1 MSRVVCKA
9 KLKITFRKLLEI
21 YPKIE
26 EVVSEK
32 GIGVKPGADDES
44 GFEVKSRYYSVKN
57 YLTGCVDELYLTN
70 DLFTIELK
78 SEKEYYVKEVSIFK
92 FINKDN
98 LTEDQWNYFQNNV
111 AAQIDDEADYIL
123 TTLMIDNLVQSF
135 RIPKSNIGW
144 Y

>member
-9 KLKITFRKLLEI
+9 KLNDTYQKLLEI
-21 YPKIE
+21 YPNIE

-111 AAQIDDEADYIL
+111 AAQIDDEADYIF

>member
-1 MSRVVCKA
+1 MSRVVYKA
-9 KLKITFRKLLEI
+9 NLKITFRKLLEI

-32 GIGVKPGADDES
+32 GIGVKLGADDES

-78 SEKEYYVKEVSIFK
+78 SEKEYYVKEVSTFK
-92 FINKDN
+92 FLSRDN
-98 LTEDQWNYFQNNV
+98 LTEEQWIAFQANV
-111 AAQIDDEADYIL
+111 EAQINDESDYIL
-123 TTLMIDNLVQSF
+123 TTLTIDNLVQSF

>member
-1 MSRVVCKA
+1 MSRVVYKA
-9 KLKITFRKLLEI
+9 NLKITFRKLLEI

-26 EVVSEK
+26 EVFAEK
-32 GIGVKPGADDES
+32 GIGVKLGADDES

-78 SEKEYYVKEVSIFK
+78 SEKEYYVKEVSTFK
-92 FINKDN
+92 FLSRDN
-98 LTEDQWNYFQNNV
+98 LTEEQWIAFQANV
-111 AAQIDDEADYIL
+111 EAQIKDESDYIL
-123 TTLMIDNLVQSF
+123 TTLTIDNLVQSF

>member
-9 KLKITFRKLLEI
+9 KLNDTYQKLLEI
-21 YPKIE
+21 YPNIE

-44 GFEVKSRYYSVKN
+44 GLEVKSRYYSLKN
-57 YLTGCVDELYLTN
+57 NLTGCVDELFLTN
-70 DLFTIELK
+70 DFFSIESK
-78 SEKEYYVKEVSIFK
+78 WVREYYIKEVSLFK
-92 FINKDN
+92 FINKD
-98 LTEDQWNYFQNNV
+98 LITEDQWEIFQQDV
-111 AAQIDDEADYIL
+111 DRQINDTSEYIL
-123 TTLMIDNLVQSF
+123 TTIKIDNLRQHF

>member
-1 MSRVVCKA
+1 MSRVVYKA
-9 KLKITFRKLLEI
+9 NLKSTFRKLLEI

-57 YLTGCVDELYLTN
+57 SLTGCVDELYLTN
-70 DLFTIELK
+70 DLFTIEMK
-78 SEKEYYVKEVSIFK
+78 EEKEYYVKEVSIFK
-92 FINKDN
+92 FLSRDN
-98 LTEDQWNYFQNNV
+98 LTEDQWNAFQKNV
-111 AAQIDDEADYIL
+111 AAQIDDEEEYIL
-123 TTLMIDNLVQSF
+123 TTLFIDNLVQSF